1 METETET
8 ETITETITEN
18 INENIN
24 GNIIENVNRKLLN
37 IDNKYRRK
45 IWTLKS

>member
-18 INENIN
+18 IN
-24 GNIIENVNRKLLN
+24 ENVNRKLLN